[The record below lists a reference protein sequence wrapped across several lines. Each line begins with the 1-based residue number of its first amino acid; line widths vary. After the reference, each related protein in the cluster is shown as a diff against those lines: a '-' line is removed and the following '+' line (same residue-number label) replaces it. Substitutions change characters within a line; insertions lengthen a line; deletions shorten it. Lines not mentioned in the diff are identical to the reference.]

1 MPLPAPLACCLA
13 ALALLPASDTLL
25 AQDTGGIQITASPGS
40 LFSVEEIARAR
51 RIAAENQARREAYIR
66 AGVDDDII
74 VLEPYVVEG
83 DSSLLLAR
91 LRREM
96 ERSVGSR
103 MRPRIALEPSVLAEL
118 NLRRKFDNAF
128 FSGPNPGAPRDAVP
142 TGNVL
147 GLGIGI
153 GRALWEKRAGD
164 IFRAPDEG
172 SDP

>member
-1 MPLPAPLACCLA
+1 MSAPAPLVCCLA
-13 ALALLPASDTLL
+13 ALALLPASGMLV
-25 AQDTGGIQITASPGS
+25 AQETDAVEITATPGS

-66 AGVDDDII
+66 AGVDEDVI
-74 VLEPYVVEG
+74 VLEPYIVEG

-118 NLRRKFDNAF
+118 NLRRKFDDAF
-128 FSGPNPGAPRDAVP
+128 FNGPNPGAPRDAVP
-142 TGNVL
+142 TGNYL
-147 GLGIGI
+147 RLGI
-153 GRALWEKRAGD
+153 GRALWERRAGD
-164 IFRAPDEG
+164 IFHAPDTG
-172 SDP
+172 SDR

>member
-25 AQDTGGIQITASPGS
+25 AQDTGGIEITASPGS

-66 AGVDDDII
+66 AGVDDDVI

-103 MRPRIALEPSVLAEL
+103 MRPQTV
-118 NLRRKFDNAF
+118 
-128 FSGPNPGAPRDAVP
+128 
-142 TGNVL
+142 
-147 GLGIGI
+147 
-153 GRALWEKRAGD
+153 
-164 IFRAPDEG
+164 
-172 SDP
+172 